1 MNIEKSKIVKNKSL
15 PRLTN
20 GSTQRYKEVSPNKV
34 TAVEVKCLQ
43 SSEYSSDSPR
53 LVPTAWSQIDKI
65 PDCRKQVF
73 RRGGC
78 NCCSRYLFVTQGY
91 NEILSGKYLSA

>member
-1 MNIEKSKIVKNKSL
+1 MEWQNVTMNIEKLKIVKNKSL
-15 PRLTN
+15 PRLKI

-65 PDCRKQVF
+65 PDCTKQVEDAIAAIDICHT
-73 RRGGC
+73 G
-78 NCCSRYLFVTQGY
+78 V
-91 NEILSGKYLSA
+91 